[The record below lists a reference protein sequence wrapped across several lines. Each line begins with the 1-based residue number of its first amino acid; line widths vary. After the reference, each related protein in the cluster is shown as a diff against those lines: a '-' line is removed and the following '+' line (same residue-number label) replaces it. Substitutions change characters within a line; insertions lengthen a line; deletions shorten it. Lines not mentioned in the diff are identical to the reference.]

1 MTALTEKMT
10 AGAAAREH
18 WKKILLPEKVTIA
31 DYNERCGGNFQL
43 CGDIVLDEAPQRQT
57 TLTVL
62 VDPSNSSRWK
72 RETEHIYAI
81 VRNGEIMKLGGT
93 RTGMKKRWDSYK
105 CGHCV
110 PQRLQKRT
118 GEPFP
123 GKMSVTNAHLYHTIE
138 NSLLKGD
145 QWQFWSWELPEHTF
159 SVQMPTG
166 VSVQIA
172 TQTYHAYESWS
183 MTEFKDMAGH
193 IPQLCNNSDPNYR

>member
-1 MTALTEKMT
+1 MTTGT
-10 AGAAAREH
+10 AARQQ
-18 WKKILLPEKVTIA
+18 WAKSLKPEKITIEL
-31 DYNERCGGNFQL
+31 YNDRCGNNFQL
-43 CGDIVLDEAPQRQT
+43 CGSIVLDDSIKRQT
-57 TLTVL
+57 TLMVH
-62 VDPSNSSRWK
+62 VQNEQRWK

-81 VRNGEIMKLGGT
+81 VRNDEIMKLGGT
-93 RTGMKKRWDSYK
+93 RTGMNKRWESYK

-110 PQRLQKRT
+110 PQRLKKST

-138 NSLLKGD
+138 EGLLKGEK
-145 QWQFWSWELPEHTF
+145 WELWSWELPAHTF
-159 SVQMPTG
+159 TVDMPTG

-183 MTEFKDMAGH
+183 MTEFEGMSGH

>member
-1 MTALTEKMT
+1 MTTTSAKIL
-10 AGAAAREH
+10 AGVAARQQ
-18 WKKILLPEKVTIA
+18 WKKPLLPESITI
-31 DYNERCGGNFQL
+31 DVYNQHCGGNFQY
-43 CGDIVLDEAPQRQT
+43 CGDIVLDEDESRQT
-57 TLTVL
+57 TLRVIFPPEN
-62 VDPSNSSRWK
+62 DARWK

-81 VRNGEIMKLGGT
+81 VCDGKIMKLGGT

-118 GEPFP
+118 GTPFP

-138 NSLLKGD
+138 NGLLKGEK
-145 QWQFWSWELPEHTF
+145 WMFWSWELPAHNL
-159 SVQMPTG
+159 SVEMPNG
-166 VSVQIA
+166 ESIIVA

-183 MTEFKDMAGH
+183 MTQFKNIAGH